1 LIENFASKTGKSCT
15 IKCAFHKNPG
25 KNYGGYSRMTEK
37 KNTITVRAI
46 LEMTPGSL
54 EAIVENAKIIAGRD
68 ERGRYRVDTADKVGE
83 MISRFLI
90 EKDFESYVKD
100 IDNFPR

>member
-1 LIENFASKTGKSCT
+1 MA
-15 IKCAFHKNPG
+15 
-25 KNYGGYSRMTEK
+25 EK

-46 LEMTPGSL
+46 VDMTPASL
-54 EAIVENAKIIAGRD
+54 EAIVETAKKIAGRD

-83 MISRFLI
+83 MISRFLL

-100 IDNFPR
+100 INNFPR